1 MFRSLSFVMVVVLLG
16 LVGRHATAI
25 APASTAAARAFAAEH
40 HPELDGL
47 LEQLRRESPD
57 AYDRAVAD
65 LDRARTRLEALRES
79 QPERYAAAMEEWR
92 LSSRIRLTLA
102 RLSLTKDPR
111 LDQELETLVRQRLE
125 LRMHQQRTEVE
136 RLEKRLDRLR
146 QTLANYDENPE
157 DAVRRE
163 VAATTRSLR
172 PRPPSATP
180 TPERRGT
187 P

>member
-1 MFRSLSFVMVVVLLG
+1 MARSLPLVIPFMLLCLSG
-16 LVGRHATAI
+16 GRADAI
-25 APASTAAARAFAAEH
+25 APAATAAARAFAAEH
-40 HPELDGL
+40 HPELDSL
-47 LEQLRRESPD
+47 LEQLRRESPE

-65 LDRARTRLEALRES
+65 LDRARTRLESLRDS

-102 RLSLTKDPR
+102 RMALAKDPR
-111 LDQELETLVRQRLE
+111 LDQELDTLVGQRLE
-125 LRMHQQRTEVE
+125 LRMQQNRGEIE
-136 RLEKRLDRLR
+136 RLEKRVERIR
-146 QTLANYDENPE
+146 QTLASYEENPE

-163 VAATTRSLR
+163 VAAAKRSLR
-172 PRPPSATP
+172 PRPLPASP